1 MHHGL
6 SRNWAGCRDRVWAPE
21 SFRGNTRTANLGESS
36 ESLYPRMWLMT
47 PTGLEL
53 ALGHGMSPDYIDL
66 TFFHDSWDEAY
77 PDTVDLYYG
86 SKESAILVATVEVG
100 T

>member
-1 MHHGL
+1 MEFKVLECKGYPGDEDFSGNIDL
-6 SRNWAGCRDRVWAPE
+6 TMAPV
-21 SFRGNTRTANLGESS
+21 SGESS

-53 ALGHGMSPDYIDL
+53 ALGHGMTPDNIDL
-66 TFFHDSWDEAY
+66 TFFHDNWVETY

-86 SKESAILVATVEVG
+86 AKESAVLVATVEVG

>member
-1 MHHGL
+1 VEFEILECKGYPGDEDFSGNIDLTM
-6 SRNWAGCRDRVWAPE
+6 APVP
-21 SFRGNTRTANLGESS
+21 GESS

-53 ALGHGMSPDYIDL
+53 ALGHGMAADNIDL

-86 SKESAILVATVEVG
+86 CKESATLVATVKVE